1 MYLPKSDVYASLNEL
16 TYNDKSIYVSQ
27 TQPAQ
32 FNELPAVIYS
42 VGNNS
47 INRDLDNNIL
57 SQDLEIQIDVWAEDS
72 VTASNVL
79 SLVEETMRSNLYNMS
94 FSNDVPNIGN
104 LYHIVS
110 RFTKLI

>member
-1 MYLPKSDVYASLNEL
+1 MYLPKSDVYNSLKEL
-16 TYNDKSIYVSQ
+16 NYYLSQ

-32 FNELPAVIYS
+32 FNELPAIIYS

-47 INRDLDNNIL
+47 IVTDLDNNIL
-57 SQDLEIQIDVWAEDS
+57 SQDLEVQIDIWAEDS
-72 VTASNVL
+72 VTASNIL
-79 SLVEETMRSNLYNMS
+79 SQVEETMRSNLYKMS